1 MVGQVSDE
9 NECNMVG
16 QVSDENNG
24 DIVVQVSDENEG
36 KEDKL
41 QPKYLEVATR
51 EHQAQDDV
59 DPLDWIAEHLDE
71 LIYRYPDMWIAVY
84 QGEVVASARDPAVLK
99 AQIDASGIERPLIT
113 EIPSEP
119 IVWDT
124 AYAIF

>member
-9 NECNMVG
+9 NESNQDM
-16 QVSDENNG
+16 
-24 DIVVQVSDENEG
+24 
-36 KEDKL
+36 L
-41 QPKYLEVATR
+41 QPKYSEVATR
-51 EHQAQDDV
+51 EHQAQGDV
-59 DPLDWIAEHLDE
+59 DPLDWIAENLDE
-71 LIYRYPDMWIAVY
+71 LIERYPDTWIAVS
-84 QGEVVASARDPAVLK
+84 QGEVVASSRDPADLK